1 MPGYFT
7 DAVEKALRDRANPLK
22 GRSPLQTY
30 NHKIGNELKK
40 RYPLSPGT
48 KPKKPGKKPFENF
61 RPPGSDSFQSWVW
74 HAKEKEWVPH
84 SPSRVSK
91 GYADDSRASKELKAS
106 EGLILKRPHHPTF
119 HKTEKGEREAG
130 YEFVWDEDRGEY
142 FSFPKRPHYRGP
154 LKPRQSKTFKGG
166 DK

>member
-1 MPGYFT
+1 MPDSFT
-7 DAVEKALRDRANPLK
+7 DAVEKALRGRANPLK

-40 RYPLSPGT
+40 RYPLDPGT
-48 KPKKPGKKPFENF
+48 KPKTTGREKPYENF

-91 GYADDSRASKELKAS
+91 VYAEDPRASKELKAS

-154 LKPRQSKTFKGG
+154 LKPRQQGG
-166 DK
+166 KK